1 MFERFTESAR
11 RALFF
16 ARYEASHLPTMSIGT
31 EHVLLGVAR
40 QPGGIVG
47 HLLRQANVSLEDV
60 RKEVEARITPGDP
73 LSTSVEIPFN
83 EETTRVLLY
92 AGEEADRLNH
102 SYIGTEHLLL
112 GLLREEGSVAGTILH
127 SHGLRV
133 DQARNDILTLLDER
147 PAGWQQ
153 PLLRETQLNL
163 VDVIRQMVD
172 QLAQS
177 VGDRDRG
184 EALAVHIREKLD
196 QLRQLLR
203 H

>member
-31 EHVLLGVAR
+31 EHVLLGLAR
-40 QPGGIVG
+40 QPTGIVG
-47 HLLRQANVSLEDV
+47 HLFEQANVSLEDV

-83 EETTRVLLY
+83 EETTRALLY

-112 GLLREEGSVAGTILH
+112 GLLRDENSVAGAILH
-127 SHGLRV
+127 ARGLRV
-133 DQARNDILTLLDER
+133 DQARNDILSVLDER
-147 PAGWQQ
+147 PDGWQQ
-153 PLLRETQLNL
+153 PLERNAQLNL
-163 VDVIRQMVD
+163 IYVIRQLVD
-172 QLAQS
+172 QLAPLS
-177 VGDRDRG
+177 ADRVKG
-184 EALAVHIREKLD
+184 EALAAHIREKLD
-196 QLRQLLR
+196 ELSELLR